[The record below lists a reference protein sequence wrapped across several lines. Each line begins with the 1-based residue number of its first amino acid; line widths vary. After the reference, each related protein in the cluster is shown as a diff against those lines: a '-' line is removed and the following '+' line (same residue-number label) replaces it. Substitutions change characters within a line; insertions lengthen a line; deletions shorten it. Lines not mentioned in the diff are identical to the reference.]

1 MTFFSLPFREYIT
14 SYRSGVIALCV
25 GVLPLLLAYRHF
37 FSDIPIPQ
45 PRNPQARFAS
55 HEMTEST
62 FDVTKRR
69 QTSFVL
75 WIPSDRP
82 ANVHPP
88 LLILGKYDDSQ
99 PNDLKFKELVNE
111 ALSPATDV
119 TGLWEISCE
128 DVNKELRG
136 QGRGQSGVFIYWF
149 KVQDT
154 SPNANGL
161 MHVTD
166 PLAYALDYRVVHQP
180 GDQPASVT
188 WIDVDKNRL
197 LPCDHQ
203 GIGPVPD
210 SPAPPDALPRN
221 EQLVIYEIPTSF
233 SRGSTGNDSPDGDK
247 SKETDIGTFRDVASL
262 FKDPTDGTSPAAG
275 KVGGVPYLT
284 ALGINAL
291 ELTPPAD
298 AKPPQRSPP
307 DHTGS
312 RQEWG
317 YATAHYFAPDYQLG
331 YSDKDKK
338 STAVEDLS
346 SLVQTC
352 HKQGVRF
359 ISDVVLAFGHD
370 PYKHI
375 AFRQFHIIP
384 DKEPKNPDSYQSDK
398 DKQVR
403 QDWGGKLWRYIKSTD
418 TYDPVTGKDEQS
430 VCPASSFH
438 LAHLKRWITY
448 YKIDGLRLDSIEN
461 VANREFLKGIRDQAH
476 NFFDELHQAD
486 PDKEAIFLV
495 VGEELSMPRELI
507 SDRPLDG
514 FWNEQFKNRLRKV
527 ILGQTYGGED
537 FGNFVNS
544 IVDPRALDLGFEN
557 GARAINYITCHD
569 TEGDLSERLYNYLGN
584 NGIEDRDEKKK
595 RVKLAFAILL
605 TSIGTPMIYAGE
617 EFCDRQDRAA
627 KHPTKQVDPVNYS
640 RASHPWRKDLLD
652 TVSRLAKMRTRNAAL
667 WGNNV
672 NFTHWDFQGDRKI
685 MAWIRGGS
693 NNLPVVIVANF
704 SGVKPDGN
712 EYSVNGWPT
721 MKTWKGK
728 EVKWREVTEGRNV
741 PPEWVNR
748 EPVYAWEAKVYESY
762 IDR

>member
-1 MTFFSLPFREYIT
+1 MPFLPLPLRQYISYNPSALLVLSL
-14 SYRSGVIALCV
+14 
-25 GVLPLLLAYRHF
+25 GVLPLLLVYRHF
-37 FSDIPIPQ
+37 FSATSISQ
-45 PRNPQARFAS
+45 PRSPQARFAS
-55 HEMTEST
+55 LEMAGSH
-62 FDVTKRR
+62 FDIIKRKE
-69 QTSFVL
+69 TSFVL
-75 WIPSDRP
+75 WIPSDHP
-82 ANVHPP
+82 AEVEPP
-88 LLILGKYDDSQ
+88 RLILGKYDESQ
-99 PNDLKFKELVNE
+99 QDDLNFKELVNE
-111 ALSPATDV
+111 VLSPAAGL

-128 DVNKELRG
+128 EVNDQIRG
-136 QGRGQSGVFIYWF
+136 HGREQSGVFIYWF
-149 KVQDT
+149 QVEDT
-154 SPNANGL
+154 SPARNGL

-180 GDQPASVT
+180 GDQPASVI
-188 WIDVDKNRL
+188 WVDVDKDQL

-203 GIGPVPD
+203 ASGSISD
-210 SPAPPDALPRN
+210 SPAAPDSLPRN

-262 FKDPTDGTSPAAG
+262 FEDPTDGTSPAADR
-275 KVGGVPYLT
+275 VGGLPYLT

-298 AKPPQRSPP
+298 AKPPQRSPQ

-331 YSDKDKK
+331 YSDRSKN

-352 HKQGVRF
+352 HMQGVRF
-359 ISDVVLAFGHD
+359 IADVVLAFGHD

-375 AFRQFHIIP
+375 AFHQFHIIP
-384 DKEPKNPDSYQSDK
+384 DQEPGNPDSYQSDR
-398 DKQVR
+398 DQQPR
-403 QDWGGKLWRYIKSTD
+403 QDWGGKLWRYLKTTN
-418 TYDPVTGKDEQS
+418 TYNPVTDSDEKS
-430 VCPASSFH
+430 LCPASAFH
-438 LAHLKRWITY
+438 IAHLKRWITY

-461 VANREFLKGIRDQAH
+461 VANRKFLKDVRNQAH
-476 NFFDELHQAD
+476 HFFDELYKAD
-486 PDKEAIFLV
+486 PYKEAKFLV
-495 VGEELSMPRELI
+495 VGEELSMPQELI
-507 SDRPLDG
+507 SNRPLDG

-544 IVDPRALDLGFEN
+544 IVDPRALNLGFEN

-569 TEGDLSERLYNYLGN
+569 TEGDLSDRLYNYLGN
-584 NGIEDRDEKKK
+584 NDIQDRDEKKK
-595 RVKLAFAILL
+595 RMKLAFAMLL

-640 RASHPWRKDLLD
+640 RASHPWRKNLLD
-652 TVSRLAKMRTRNAAL
+652 TVSRLVKMRTRNPAL
-667 WGNNV
+667 WGDKV
-672 NFTHWDFQGDRKI
+672 NFTHWDFEGHRKI
-685 MAWIRGGS
+685 MAWIRGVS
-693 NNLPVVIVANF
+693 DDLPIVVVANF
-704 SGVKPDGN
+704 SGVKPEGN

-721 MKTWKGK
+721 LKTWKGK
-728 EVKWREVTEGRNV
+728 GVKWREVGEGRAV

-762 IDR
+762 VAG

>member
-1 MTFFSLPFREYIT
+1 MAFMPLPLREYM
-14 SYRSGVIALCV
+14 SYYPSSLLLLSL

-37 FSDIPIPQ
+37 FSATSIPQ
-45 PRNPQARFAS
+45 PRSPQAQFAS
-55 HEMTEST
+55 LEMAGPT
-62 FDVTKRR
+62 FDITKRKE
-69 QTSFVL
+69 TSFVL

-82 ANVHPP
+82 ADVHPP
-88 LLILGKYDDSQ
+88 RLILGKYDESQ
-99 PNDLKFKELVNE
+99 SGAPKFNELVNE
-111 ALSPATDV
+111 AFSPAAGV
-119 TGLWEISCE
+119 TGVWEISSE
-128 DVNKELRG
+128 TVIAKIPEQRRL
-136 QGRGQSGVFIYWF
+136 QSGVYIYWF
-149 KVQDT
+149 EIQDT
-154 SPNANGL
+154 SPDANGL
-161 MHVTD
+161 MLVTD
-166 PLAYALDYRVVHQP
+166 PLAYALDYRVVRQP
-180 GDQPASVT
+180 GAQPASVI
-188 WIDVDKNRL
+188 WIEVDKNQL

-203 GIGPVPD
+203 GSGPVLESSTAPD
-210 SPAPPDALPRN
+210 PLPRN

-233 SRGSTGNDSPDGDK
+233 SRGSTGNECPDGDK

-275 KVGGVPYLT
+275 KVGGFPYLT

-298 AKPPQRSPP
+298 AKPPQRSPQ

-317 YATAHYFAPDYQLG
+317 YATAHYFASDYQLG
-331 YSDKDKK
+331 YSDREMK
-338 STAVEDLS
+338 SSAVEDLS

-352 HKQGVRF
+352 HTQGVRF
-359 ISDVVLAFGHD
+359 IADVVLAFGHD
-370 PYKHI
+370 AYKHI
-375 AFRQFHIIP
+375 AFHQFHIIP
-384 DKEPKNPDSYQSDK
+384 DQEPGNPDSYQSDK
-398 DKQVR
+398 NQQRR
-403 QDWGGKLWRYIKSTD
+403 QDWGGKLWRYIKTTN
-418 TYDPVTGKDEQS
+418 TYNPVSGRDEKS

-448 YKIDGLRLDSIEN
+448 YKIDGMRLDSIEN
-461 VANREFLKGIRDQAH
+461 VANRDFLKDVRNQAH
-476 NFFDELHQAD
+476 HFFNELYRAD
-486 PDKEAIFLV
+486 PDKEARFLV
-495 VGEELSMPRELI
+495 VGEELSMPQELI
-507 SDRPLDG
+507 SNRPLDG

-527 ILGQTYGGED
+527 MLGQTYGGED
-537 FGNFVNS
+537 FGNFVNT
-544 IVDPRALDLGFEN
+544 IVDPRALNLGFEN

-595 RVKLAFAILL
+595 RVKLAFAMLM

-652 TVSRLAKMRTRNAAL
+652 AVSRLIKTRTSNPAL
-667 WGNNV
+667 WGDEV

-693 NNLPVVIVANF
+693 DDLPVVIVANF
-704 SGVKPDGN
+704 SSVKPDGN
-712 EYSVNGWPT
+712 EYSVKGWPT
-721 MKTWKGK
+721 VKTWKGK

-762 IDR
+762 TDK